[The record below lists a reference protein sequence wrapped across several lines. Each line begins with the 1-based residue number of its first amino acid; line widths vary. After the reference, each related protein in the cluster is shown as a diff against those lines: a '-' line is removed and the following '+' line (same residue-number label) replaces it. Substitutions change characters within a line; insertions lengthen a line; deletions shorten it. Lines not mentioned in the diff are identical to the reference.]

1 MEERA
6 KLTELPNP
14 EAPRLPVVEEC
25 TGCHYVFTKQDGAQ
39 VCIPYS
45 SPIMMWRRKVCI
57 MATNQVIEKTLEK
70 KVNPLK
76 ASKKAK
82 KGA

>member
-1 MEERA
+1 MEERPRI
-6 KLTELPNP
+6 KELPNP
-14 EAPRLPVVEEC
+14 DVPRLPIIDEC
-25 TGCHYVFTKQDGAQ
+25 MGCHYVFTKSDGAN
-39 VCIPYS
+39 VCVPYWN
-45 SPIMMWRRKVCI
+45 PMAKWRLGCP
-57 MATNQVIEKTLEK
+57 MATNRAVEKIVEK

>member
-1 MEERA
+1 MEDRA
-6 KLTELPNP
+6 RIKELPNP
-14 EAPRLPVVEEC
+14 DAPRLPVIEEC
-25 TGCHYVFTKQDGAQ
+25 TGCHYVFMAPNGGPS
-39 VCIPYS
+39 VCVPYWN
-45 SPIMMWRRKVCI
+45 PAAKWRLGCP
-57 MATNQVIEKTLEK
+57 MATNRVVEKVEQK

>member
-1 MEERA
+1 MEERSRI
-6 KLTELPNP
+6 KELPNP
-14 EAPRLPVVEEC
+14 DAPRLPIIDEC
-25 TGCHYVFTKQDGAQ
+25 SGCHYVFTKTDGTG
-39 VCIPYS
+39 VCVPYWN
-45 SPIMMWRRKVCI
+45 PAAKWRLGCP
-57 MATNQVIEKTLEK
+57 MATNRVVEKVEQK